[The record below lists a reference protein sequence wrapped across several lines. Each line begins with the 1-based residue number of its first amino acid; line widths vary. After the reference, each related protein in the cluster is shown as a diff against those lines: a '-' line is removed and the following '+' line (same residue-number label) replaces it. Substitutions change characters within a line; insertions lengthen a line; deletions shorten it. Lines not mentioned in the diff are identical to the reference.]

1 MLIKASI
8 GELLCPIFTVIRLW
22 VNEKVFYL
30 LLYSIAP
37 RTDSPLEF
45 KIGFMKYNKKLKLR
59 LHISMVNIVII
70 QVFRQSYNMQHG
82 VMYLYQIVS

>member
-30 LLYSIAP
+30 RLYSIAP
-37 RTDSPLEF
+37 KTDSPLEF
-45 KIGFMKYNKKLKLR
+45 KVGF
-59 LHISMVNIVII
+59 HEV
-70 QVFRQSYNMQHG
+70 
-82 VMYLYQIVS
+82 